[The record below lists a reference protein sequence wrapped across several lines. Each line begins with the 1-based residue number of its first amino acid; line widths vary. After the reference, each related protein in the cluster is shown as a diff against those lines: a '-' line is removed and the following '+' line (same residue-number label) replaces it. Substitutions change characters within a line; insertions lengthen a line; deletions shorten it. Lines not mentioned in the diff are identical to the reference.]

1 MVNRKTADIFNYGLQ
16 VVLWLIFIL
25 VPLYMN
31 RQRDEF
37 WTSHAMTQFVVQHL
51 LFLVLFYVNYFYLI
65 PNILPQ
71 RGIWMYLLLVLLFF
85 ALILFGLPLF
95 SLLISGGKSG
105 YKFSWG
111 MLAPVIQVYAV
122 SSSWKLL
129 YEYFKQRLRERTLQ
143 MAKRESELK
152 FLRSQINPH
161 FLFNTLNN
169 INSLIRSKPEQAE
182 KSVVRLS
189 NLMRYM
195 LRTGDQP
202 RVPLK
207 DEFDYLLNYIEL
219 QKLRLHS
226 DFDLKVVIPESGADL
241 EIEPLLLVS
250 FIENCFKHGVHGESH
265 DFIEISVK
273 LNQNILQLQT
283 RNRIDINSSSREIS
297 SGIGLQNVSQRLE
310 LCYENKYDLEVVET
324 SGVFVVNLQLELI

>member
-1 MVNRKTADIFNYGLQ
+1 
-16 VVLWLIFIL
+16 
-25 VPLYMN
+25 
-31 RQRDEF
+31 
-37 WTSHAMTQFVVQHL
+37 
-51 LFLVLFYVNYFYLI
+51 
-65 PNILPQ
+65 
-71 RGIWMYLLLVLLFF
+71 
-85 ALILFGLPLF
+85 
-95 SLLISGGKSG
+95 
-105 YKFSWG
+105 FSWG
-111 MLAPVIQVYAV
+111 TLAPVIQVYAV

-129 YEYFKQRLRERTLQ
+129 ADFFRNRLKEKALQKAKQ
-143 MAKRESELK
+143 ESEIK

-241 EIEPLLLVS
+241 KIEPLLLVS
-250 FIENCFKHGVHGESH
+250 FIENCFKHGVHGESN

-273 LNQNILQLQT
+273 LNQNILKLQT

-324 SGVFVVNLQLELI
+324 SGVFEVNLQLQLI